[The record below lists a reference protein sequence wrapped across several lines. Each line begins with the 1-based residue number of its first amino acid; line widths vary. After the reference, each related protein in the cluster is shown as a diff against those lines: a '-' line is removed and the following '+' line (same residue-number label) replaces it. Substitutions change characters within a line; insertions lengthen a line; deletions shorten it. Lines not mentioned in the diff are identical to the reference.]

1 MSLKVQGRKMF
12 ILVFLSLCY
21 KYCCMT
27 LFPKRS
33 GNLSVNVQ
41 NTLQA
46 LATRLQFCQLKVF
59 YSVTWSKGFLE
70 AISNFL
76 DTSVQ

>member
-1 MSLKVQGRKMF
+1 
-12 ILVFLSLCY
+12 
-21 KYCCMT
+21 MT

-33 GNLSVNVQ
+33 GNLSVIVQ